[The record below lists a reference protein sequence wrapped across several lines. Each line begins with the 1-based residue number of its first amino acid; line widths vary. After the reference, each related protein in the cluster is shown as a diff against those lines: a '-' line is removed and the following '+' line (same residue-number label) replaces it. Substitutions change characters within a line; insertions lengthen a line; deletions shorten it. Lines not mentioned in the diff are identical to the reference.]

1 MTRIHLAPRRGHR
14 ILSRS
19 AGPLALIL
27 SIALLGAIAPRPV
40 AAGPAGK
47 PPVAGRS
54 APHKKAPT
62 DEDRM
67 VQAQAAYLR
76 GERALAIDIAM
87 QVAERGGNLG
97 ERAWRFIGLAACS
110 VRAHR
115 LASRA
120 YASLGASDDRQMVV
134 SACLSNGLKLAGDQ
148 FVEN

>member
-1 MTRIHLAPRRGHR
+1 MTRINLAPRRDR
-14 ILSRS
+14 RMLSRS

-27 SIALLGAIAPRPV
+27 SIALLGAAAPAV
-40 AAGPAGK
+40 AGPAGK

-115 LASRA
+115 LATRA

-134 SACLSNGLKLAGDQ
+134 SACASNGLKLAGEQ

>member
-1 MTRIHLAPRRGHR
+1 MTRINQAPRRDR
-14 ILSRS
+14 RLLSRS

-27 SIALLGAIAPRPV
+27 SLALLGAAAPA
-40 AAGPAGK
+40 AAGPSGK
-47 PPVAGRS
+47 PPVAGRV
-54 APHKKAPT
+54 ALRKKALT

-87 QVAERGGNLG
+87 VVAERGGNLG

-134 SACLSNGLKLAGDQ
+134 SACASNGLKLAGDQ